1 MVLQLKI
8 IIIKMKKFT
17 RGNERQMN
25 RQKRESVNFKT
36 VQWIWSS
43 LKNRK
48 KKRLKKSRT
57 RDLWDMDKET
67 TTICIVGIPGE
78 EREKGAQKIFKEM
91 MDENFP
97 NLMKGMNINIQE
109 DQWIPN
115 KMNSERPPRR
125 YIISKLPKNKES
137 EKQQERSKFL
147 HTTDP

>member
-1 MVLQLKI
+1 
-8 IIIKMKKFT
+8 
-17 RGNERQMN
+17 MN

-36 VQWIWSS
+36 VQWILSS

-48 KKRLKKSRT
+48 KKRSKKSRT
-57 RDLWDMDKET
+57 RDLWDIDKET

-109 DQWIPN
+109 DQ
-115 KMNSERPPRR
+115 
-125 YIISKLPKNKES
+125 
-137 EKQQERSKFL
+137 
-147 HTTDP
+147 